1 VITAPTRKFVFVTG
15 SLQGGGAERQLADMA
30 NYWAA
35 KGVSV
40 TFATWTGAEVADFY
54 RLDRGIRRA
63 YLDVPAKSGGAL
75 VQKIVAQARRVL
87 KLRKLLSAIQP
98 DAVLSFLP
106 ESNVL
111 TILAAARL
119 RTRIVISERA
129 HPISDTTLAPW
140 LRTLRRILYARS
152 DVIVAQTED
161 AAEWIRAHC
170 RKRAVVIPNSL
181 RAMPDLVHARERIVV
196 AIGRLTKQ
204 KGFDLLLRAI
214 ALVAPDFPEWSTV
227 IIGKGP
233 ERERL
238 QQLSEELGLR
248 ERVRLLGEISDI
260 ETWLARAG
268 MVVQPSRFEGFP
280 NVVLEAMAMGAAV
293 VSADCPAG
301 PAELIDDGVN
311 GRLVPVEDVETLAS
325 VMTELMSQP
334 QLRVD
339 LGREAMNV
347 RQRFRQDLIMP
358 RWEELLLPK
367 GGPGGLALDSAA

>member
-1 VITAPTRKFVFVTG
+1 LSAFNLVLVTG

-40 TFATWTGAEVADFY
+40 TFATWTGAEVEDFY
-54 RLDRGIRRA
+54 RLDGRIRRA
-63 YLDVPAKSGGAL
+63 YLDVPSKSGGAL
-75 VQKIVAQARRVL
+75 ARKIVAQVQRAL
-87 KLRKLLSAIQP
+87 KLRKLLSVVGP
-98 DAVLSFLP
+98 DAVLSFLT

-129 HPISDTTLAPW
+129 QPASDTTLAPW
-140 LRTLRRILYARS
+140 LRTLRRILYAYS
-152 DVIVAQTED
+152 DVIVAQTND
-161 AAEWIRAHC
+161 AAEWIRANC

-181 RAMPDLVHARERIVV
+181 RVMPNPVQTRERIVV
-196 AIGRLTKQ
+196 AIGRLSRQ
-204 KGFDLLLRAI
+204 KGFDLLLRAL
-214 ALVAPDFPEWSTV
+214 ALVAPSFPDWSAV
-227 IIGKGP
+227 IIGQGL

-238 QQLSEELGLR
+238 QQLSNELGLR
-248 ERVRLLGEISDI
+248 ERVRLLGEIRDV

-268 MVVQPSRFEGFP
+268 IVVQPSRFEGFP

-293 VSADCPAG
+293 ISADCPAG

-311 GRLVPVEDVETLAS
+311 GRLVPVEDVEALAS

-334 QLRVD
+334 QVRVD
-339 LGREAMNV
+339 LGREAMKV
-347 RQRFRQDLIMP
+347 RQRFQQDLIMV

-367 GGPGGLALDSAA
+367 RGPGGFALDPVA

>member
-1 VITAPTRKFVFVTG
+1 
-15 SLQGGGAERQLADMA
+15 MA

-54 RLDRGIRRA
+54 RLDGGISRA
-63 YLDVPAKSGGAL
+63 YLDVPTKSGGAF
-75 VQKIVAQARRVL
+75 VQKVVAQVRRVL
-87 KLRKLLSAIQP
+87 KLRKLLSVVQP
-98 DAVLSFLP
+98 DGVLSFLP
-106 ESNVL
+106 ESNIL

-119 RTRIVISERA
+119 RTRIIISERA
-129 HPISDTTLAPW
+129 QPASDTTQALW
-140 LRTLRRILYARS
+140 VRTLRRVLYARS
-152 DVIVAQTED
+152 DVIVAQTHD

-181 RAMPDLVHARERIVV
+181 RVMPDIVQTRERIVV
-196 AIGRLTKQ
+196 AIGRLARQ
-204 KGFDLLLRAI
+204 KGFDLLLRAM
-214 ALVAPDFPEWSTV
+214 ARVAPAFPEWSTV

-248 ERVRLLGEISDI
+248 ERVRLLGEIPDV

-301 PAELIDDGVN
+301 PADLIDDGVN

-334 QLRVD
+334 QVRVD
-339 LGREAMNV
+339 LGREAVKV
-347 RQRFRQDLIMP
+347 RQRFQQDLIMP
-358 RWEELLLPK
+358 RWEDLLLPK
-367 GGPGGLALDSAA
+367 HRPGGLSLDSAG

>member
-1 VITAPTRKFVFVTG
+1 MSAPNLVLVTG

-54 RLDRGIRRA
+54 RLDGGIRRA
-63 YLDVPAKSGGAL
+63 HLDVPSASGGL
-75 VQKIVAQARRVL
+75 VQKIVANVRRVL
-87 KLRKLLSAIQP
+87 KLRRLLSLLEP

-119 RTRIVISERA
+119 PTRVCIAERA
-129 HPISDTTLAPW
+129 QPASDTTVPPMW
-140 LRTLRRILYARS
+140 RMLRRILYGRS
-152 DVIVAQTED
+152 DAIVAQTND
-161 AAEWIRAHC
+161 AAEWIRARW
-170 RKRAVVIPNSL
+170 RKPAVVIPNSL
-181 RAMPDLVHARERIVV
+181 RAMPAPVQTREPLVV
-196 AIGRLTKQ
+196 AIGRLTRQ
-204 KGFDLLLRAI
+204 KGFDLLLRAM
-214 ALVAPDFPEWSTV
+214 ARAVPAFPEWSTV
-227 IIGKGP
+227 IIGDGV
-233 ERERL
+233 ERARL

-248 ERVRLLGEISDI
+248 ERVRLLGEISDV
-260 ETWLARAG
+260 ETWLAKAG

-293 VSADCPAG
+293 VSADCRAG
-301 PAELIDDGVN
+301 PADLIEDGVN

-334 QLRVD
+334 QVRAD
-339 LGREAMNV
+339 LGREAMKV
-347 RQRFRQDLIMP
+347 RQRFQQDLIMP
-358 RWEELLLPK
+358 RWEEVLLPK
-367 GGPGGLALDSAA
+367 RGPGGLALDPVA